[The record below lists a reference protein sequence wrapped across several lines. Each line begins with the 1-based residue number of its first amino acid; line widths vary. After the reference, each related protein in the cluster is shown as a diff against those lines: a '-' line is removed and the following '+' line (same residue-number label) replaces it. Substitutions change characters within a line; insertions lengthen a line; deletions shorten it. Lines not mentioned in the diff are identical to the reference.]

1 MSKIFLFV
9 AKKSLPESRRR
20 SSCPVACTLDLVGD
34 RWTFL
39 LIRDLLAD
47 KSRYG
52 ELLASGEGIPSN
64 LLAERL
70 RRLEAAG
77 IIERKLYQSNPPR
90 YSYHLT
96 PDGLELAPALGVLAK
111 WGLRHFRNTKA
122 SEKLVKYL
130 R

>member
-1 MSKIFLFV
+1 MP
-9 AKKSLPESRRR
+9 KKSLPESRRR

-39 LIRDLLAD
+39 IIRDLFAG

-52 ELLASGEGIPSN
+52 ELLAAPEGIPSN

-70 RRLEAAG
+70 KRLETLK
-77 IIERKLYQSNPPR
+77 IIERKRYQSNPPR

-96 PDGLELAPALGVLAK
+96 AKGEELLPALGVLAK
-111 WGLRHFRNTKA
+111 WGLRHFRDVKA
-122 SEKLVKYL
+122 APALEKYL
-130 R
+130 H

>member
-1 MSKIFLFV
+1 MAFFNM
-9 AKKSLPESRRR
+9 AKKSPVASHRR

-39 LIRDLLAD
+39 LLRDLLSG
-47 KSRYG
+47 KSRFG
-52 ELLASGEGIPSN
+52 EFLSSAEGIPSN
-64 LLAERL
+64 LLTERL

-96 PDGLELAPALGVLAK
+96 PDGLELAPVLAILAK
-111 WGLRHFRNTKA
+111 WGLRHFRDVKA
-122 SEKLVKYL
+122 SEKLLKYL

>member
-1 MSKIFLFV
+1 MP
-9 AKKSLPESRRR
+9 KKSSPESRRR

-39 LIRDLLAD
+39 IIRDLFAG

-52 ELLASGEGIPSN
+52 ELLAAPEGIPSN

-70 RRLEAAG
+70 RRLEALE
-77 IIERKLYQSNPPR
+77 IIESKLYQSNPPR

-96 PDGLELAPALGVLAK
+96 PKGKELVPALGVLAR
-111 WGLRHFRNTKA
+111 WGLRHFR
-122 SEKLVKYL
+122 EVKVTPDLAKYFD
-130 R
+130 

>member
-1 MSKIFLFV
+1 MP
-9 AKKSLPESRRR
+9 KKLPVDPARR

-39 LIRDLLAD
+39 IIRDLMAG

-52 ELLASGEGIPSN
+52 EFLGSAEGIPSN

-77 IIERKLYQSNPPR
+77 IVARRPYQTNPPR
-90 YSYHLT
+90 FSYHLT
-96 PDGLELAPALGVLAK
+96 ADGLELAPGVGVLAQ
-111 WGLRHFRNTKA
+111 WGLRHVHDTKA
-122 SEKLVKYL
+122 HAMLAKYL
-130 R
+130 E

>member
-1 MSKIFLFV
+1 MIFLVMSK
-9 AKKSLPESRRR
+9 KRPPQPHRR
-20 SSCPVACTLDLVGD
+20 SACPVACTLDLVGD

-39 LIRDLLAD
+39 LIRDLLAE

-52 ELLASGEGIPSN
+52 EFLASAEGIPSN

-70 RRLEAAG
+70 RRLEATG
-77 IIERKLYQSNPPR
+77 IIERKRYQSNPPR

-96 PDGLELAPALGVLAK
+96 PDGLELAPALGILAK
-111 WGLRHFRNTKA
+111 WGLRHFRDTQA
-122 SEKLVKYL
+122 SEKLVQFL

>member
-1 MSKIFLFV
+1 MILLGM
-9 AKKSLPESRRR
+9 AKKPPVESQRR

-39 LIRDLLAD
+39 LFRDLLSG

-52 ELLASGEGIPSN
+52 EFQSSDEGIPSN

-70 RRLEAAG
+70 RRLEAGG

-96 PDGLELAPALGVLAK
+96 PKGLELAPVLGLLAK
-111 WGLRHFRNTKA
+111 WGLRHFRDVKA
-122 SEKLVKYL
+122 GEKLMKYL

>member
-1 MSKIFLFV
+1 M
-9 AKKSLPESRRR
+9 AKKSPVKSRRR

-39 LIRDLLAD
+39 LIRDLLSE
-47 KSRYG
+47 KCRYG
-52 ELLASGEGIPSN
+52 DFLSSAEGIPSN

-77 IIERKLYQSNPPR
+77 IIERTLYQSNPPR
-90 YSYHLT
+90 HSYHLT
-96 PDGLELAPALGVLAK
+96 PAGLELAPALGVLAK
-111 WGLRHFRNTKA
+111 WGLRHFRDVKA
-122 SEKLVKYL
+122 SEKLMKFL